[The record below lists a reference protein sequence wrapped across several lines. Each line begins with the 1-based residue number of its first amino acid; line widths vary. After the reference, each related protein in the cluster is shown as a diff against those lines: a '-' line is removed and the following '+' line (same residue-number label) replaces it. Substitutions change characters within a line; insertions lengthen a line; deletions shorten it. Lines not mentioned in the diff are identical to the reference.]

1 MDPLFEVGSGSVKP
15 LAFPREDAAMGLF
28 VVKKK
33 ENVFIVLRVAQFH
46 QGCKCEDGMIVF

>member
-33 ENVFIVLRVAQFH
+33 R
-46 QGCKCEDGMIVF
+46 KCFRCSEGSTVPPRL

>member
-15 LAFPREDAAMGLF
+15 LAFSREDAAMGLF

-33 ENVFIVLRVAQFH
+33 KMFSLF
-46 QGCKCEDGMIVF
+46 